1 MICGLKALSC
11 AKPTWC
17 SHALVSNTT
26 PVTDLTP
33 RAVLNDCILAR
44 RLSFSS
50 PPTARLDSL
59 ENGGQLPLVALAA
72 FSTFTAILAIFTLL
86 ALLALLALITL
97 SETWL
102 APALALTLTFQIVFA
117 IALAIALRGNDRR
130 PSS

>member
-1 MICGLKALSC
+1 MA
-11 AKPTWC
+11 
-17 SHALVSNTT
+17 
-26 PVTDLTP
+26 DLTP
-33 RAVLNDCILAR
+33 STVLRNCLLAR
-44 RLSFSS
+44 RLSLSS

-72 FSTFTAILAIFTLL
+72 FSTFTTSLAFFT
-86 ALLALLALITL
+86 LLALLALITL

-102 APALALTLTFQIVFA
+102 APALAFAFTFQIAFA

>member
-1 MICGLKALSC
+1 MICRPKVCSY
-11 AKPTWC
+11 AKPTWR

-26 PVTDLTP
+26 PMADLTP
-33 RAVLNDCILAR
+33 STVLRTCILAR
-44 RLSFSS
+44 RLSLSS

-59 ENGGQLPLVALAA
+59 ENGSQLPLVALATFFTFLA
-72 FSTFTAILAIFTLL
+72 FFTLL

-102 APALALTLTFQIVFA
+102 APALAFAFTFQIVFA

>member
-1 MICGLKALSC
+1 MA
-11 AKPTWC
+11 
-17 SHALVSNTT
+17 
-26 PVTDLTP
+26 DLTP
-33 RAVLNDCILAR
+33 STVLRNCLLAR
-44 RLSFSS
+44 RLSLSS

-72 FSTFTAILAIFTLL
+72 FSTFTTILAFFTLL

-102 APALALTLTFQIVFA
+102 APALAFTLTFQIVFA

>member
-1 MICGLKALSC
+1 MA
-11 AKPTWC
+11 
-17 SHALVSNTT
+17 
-26 PVTDLTP
+26 DLTP
-33 RAVLNDCILAR
+33 STVLRNCLLDR
-44 RLSFSS
+44 RLSLSS

-72 FSTFTAILAIFTLL
+72 FSTFTTILAFFT
-86 ALLALLALITL
+86 LLALLALITL

-102 APALALTLTFQIVFA
+102 APALAFTLTFQIVFA